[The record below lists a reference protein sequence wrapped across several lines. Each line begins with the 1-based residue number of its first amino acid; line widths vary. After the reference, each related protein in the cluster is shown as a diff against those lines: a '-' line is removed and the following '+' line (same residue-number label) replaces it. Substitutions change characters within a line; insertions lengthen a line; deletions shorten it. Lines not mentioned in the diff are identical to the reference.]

1 MSLRGYRALA
11 TTPGVVALVGSSLA
25 ARLPD
30 TMAVIALSFWARDA
44 AGTFLWSGLVV
55 GAYTMGM
62 VVLGPWLGRFAD
74 RYGPRRVLY
83 PSGVAFAVGFGVVA
97 ALPGPLWWLGVCVI
111 ACTGA
116 AMPPVA
122 ATMRAALPKVVGG
135 ERLRLAYTL
144 EATVQEVTYIVGPVV
159 SAVLV
164 AFVGSRYA
172 VLGCGV
178 VALVGVLWFASRP
191 ALAGAGAVDA
201 GHTRMGT
208 RRLLLHPGRGGL
220 ILGMTL
226 IVASFSA
233 VELGIV
239 AFAEDAG
246 QRVLSGV
253 LEMVWSLGSFVGG
266 VGAGFVATRRGAVP
280 WRRALV
286 VAVGTGACALAPD
299 VWWLG
304 GLLVAAGVM
313 IAPSMAAV
321 YERLGELAPAAGRTE
336 AFAWIS
342 TAATGGAGLGAM
354 AAGRLIASY
363 GAHTAFAFA
372 AGLCA
377 LAVLAMVPAKGTS
390 APGVPAA
397 GACPTEAPAAAGD
410 AHPHREGL
418 PHDAG
423 LV

>member
-1 MSLRGYRALA
+1 M
-11 TTPGVVALVGSSLA
+11 GSSLL

-44 AGTFLWSGLVV
+44 AGTFAWSGLVV
-55 GAYTMGM
+55 GAYTIGM
-62 VVLGPWLGRFAD
+62 VLLGPWLGRFAD
-74 RYGPRRVLY
+74 RYGPRRVLF
-83 PSGVAFAVGFGVVA
+83 PSGLAFAAGFATVA
-97 ALPGPLWWLGVCVI
+97 ALPGSLWWLGVCVV

-144 EATVQEVTYIVGPVV
+144 EATMQEVTYIVGPGL

-164 AFVGSRYA
+164 AFLGSRYA
-172 VLGCGV
+172 LLGCGIM
-178 VALVGVLWFASRP
+178 ALGGVLWFASRP

-201 GHTRMGT
+201 GHTRLGT
-208 RRLLLHPGRGGL
+208 RRLLFHPGRGGL

-233 VELGIV
+233 VELGII
-239 AFAEDAG
+239 AFAEHAG

-266 VGAGFVATRRGAVP
+266 IVAGVVATRRGAVA
-280 WRRALV
+280 WRRTLV

-304 GLLVAAGVM
+304 ALLVAAGAMV
-313 IAPSMAAV
+313 APSMAAV
-321 YERLGELAPAAGRTE
+321 YERLGELAPEGGRTE

-354 AAGRLIASY
+354 AAGRLVASY

-377 LAVLAMVPAKGTS
+377 LAVVAMVPARGT
-390 APGVPAA
+390 AVP
-397 GACPTEAPAAAGD
+397 TAPAPEPGTAD
-410 AHPHREGL
+410 VPIT
-418 PHDAG
+418 
-423 LV
+423 